1 MTGRPRSATGGGAA
15 LVSLGGVSDVT
26 NQSLAYGVD
35 YAFSSNLLADF
46 RFGFFRYN
54 VNVLPF
60 DYGTTPA
67 KDAGIPGLN
76 NDTTFT
82 SGLPYGNVEGP
93 VGGFRFGS
101 GLDVNHCNCPLDQD
115 EKQFQLVGNVTKL
128 VRSHNFKF
136 GIDVRRAYNLRVPSD
151 SHRSGQLTFST
162 NRTSLQGSGGL
173 GLATFLIGDVTNSAD
188 TSARTRTRASASGGT
203 STTRRTRGAQCEGH
217 AELRSATRRHQ
228 PADAQ
233 RGRETAGSSIYNR

>member
-1 MTGRPRSATGGGAA
+1 MWARSRDA
-15 LVSLGGVSDVT
+15 S
-26 NQSLAYGVD
+26 
-35 YAFSSNLLADF
+35 
-46 RFGFFRYN
+46 R
-54 VNVLPF
+54 NVLPF
-60 DYGTTPA
+60 DFGTTPA
-67 KDAGIPGLN
+67 KDAGIPNLN

-101 GLDVNHCNCPLDQD
+101 GLDANHCNCPLDQD

-128 VRSHNFKF
+128 VQSHNFKF

-173 GLATFLIGDVTNSAD
+173 GLATFLLGDVTNFSRYVSSSTDAPTMAANAPSIDHQQLQKWRLRGTYHRRDPGGGCRPRAD
-188 TSARTRTRASASGGT
+188 ERRREEPPQLGAARWDHLPVG
-203 STTRRTRGAQCEGH
+203 
-217 AELRSATRRHQ
+217 
-228 PADAQ
+228 
-233 RGRETAGSSIYNR
+233 